1 MQNQS
6 NIIVE
11 KKLQTNTGFR
21 YKFDSPHSYVIYFE
35 KEQNIELNLFIRKN
49 YNELKNKFASIFL
62 SNQSELIIF
71 VILLNKKTNNLNPD
85 YEY

>member
-21 YKFDSPHSYVIYFE
+21 YKFDIPHNYVIYFE
-35 KEQNIELNLFIRKN
+35 KEQNKELNLFIRKN
-49 YNELKNKFASIFL
+49 YNELKNKFDPIF
-62 SNQSELIIF
+62 
-71 VILLNKKTNNLNPD
+71 
-85 YEY
+85 